1 MDRIELYKGIAPGRI
16 ISHEIK
22 KYKLSQKD
30 LANRLKVQNQV
41 ISSIVTGKRSIPEKL
56 SYKLDDALGFDIGF
70 FLLIQTYYRIRMHKA
85 NPHITNK
92 EKPIIRPAVFWD
104 VDIDKLDW
112 DVNKSFIIRRVTER
126 GNQLEQEQVKSYYEL

>member
-1 MDRIELYKGIAPGRI
+1 
-16 ISHEIK
+16 
-22 KYKLSQKD
+22 
-30 LANRLKVQNQV
+30 
-41 ISSIVTGKRSIPEKL
+41 
-56 SYKLDDALGFDIGF
+56 
-70 FLLIQTYYRIRMHKA
+70 MHKA